1 MSFLSPVPEFLE
13 QDVEPSSQVSAP
25 LDLRLFS
32 CLRMLR
38 QRNVKFPLLDQVG
51 AGNKVK
57 LLPRK
62 VFPKAKLR
70 LLSCY

>member
-13 QDVEPSSQVSAP
+13 QDVGLNSQVSTP

-57 LLPRK
+57 LQPRK
-62 VFPKAKLR
+62 VFPKAKLG

>member
-1 MSFLSPVPEFLE
+1 MSFLSPVREFLE
-13 QDVEPSSQVSAP
+13 QDVGLNSQVRAP
-25 LDLRLFS
+25 LTLRLFS

-38 QRNVKFPLLDQVG
+38 QRNARFPLLDQVG

-57 LLPRK
+57 PLLRK
-62 VFPKAKLR
+62 VFPKEKLR

>member
-13 QDVEPSSQVSAP
+13 QDVGLNSQVSTP

-32 CLRMLR
+32 FLRMLR

-51 AGNKVK
+51 AGNMVK
-57 LLPRK
+57 LRPRK

-70 LLSCY
+70 LLSYY